1 MTPLERKK
9 KQYQLDALRA
19 RKAKAD
25 ALGAEVI
32 ARTKDTYD
40 RICGDIQALE
50 QELAADTCD
59 PIHKLTAFML
69 EIPSWTWSRDDYL
82 TDCKKHRPEIIKA
95 IDSIGK
101 RLTDAYNANRI
112 PEFKQL
118 LQQYREA
125 WKALNRFANEPPQQQ
140 NFLEGFTVIHDAK
153 DPWTK

>member
-32 ARTKDTYD
+32 TRTRDTYD
-40 RICGDIQALE
+40 RICSDIQALE
-50 QELAADTCD
+50 QELAADTYD
-59 PIHKLTAFML
+59 PIRELTAFML

-82 TDCKKHRPEIIKA
+82 ADCKQHRPEIIEA
-95 IDSIGK
+95 IDGIAK
-101 RLTDAYNANRI
+101 RLTAAYNGNQF

-125 WKALNRFANEPPQQQ
+125 WEALNRFANEPPLQQ
-140 NFLEGFTVIHDAK
+140 NFLEGFTVIHNAK

>member
-19 RKAKAD
+19 RKAKAE

-32 ARTKDTYD
+32 ARTRATYD
-40 RICGDIQALE
+40 GICTEIKQLE
-50 QELAADTCD
+50 QELAADAYD
-59 PIHKLTAFML
+59 PIHELTEFML
-69 EIPSWTWSRDDYL
+69 QIPNWTWSRDDYL
-82 TDCKKHRPEIIKA
+82 ADCKQHRPEIIEA
-95 IDSIGK
+95 IDGICK
-101 RLTDAYNANRI
+101 RLTDAYNANRF

-140 NFLEGFTVIHDAK
+140 NFLEGFTVINNAK

>member
-9 KQYQLDALRA
+9 KQYQLNALHA

-25 ALGAEVI
+25 SLGAEVI

-40 RICGDIQALE
+40 RICSEIQALE
-50 QELAADTCD
+50 KELAASTYD
-59 PIHKLTAFML
+59 PIHELTEFML
-69 EIPSWTWSRDDYL
+69 EIPNWTWSRDDYL
-82 TDCKKHRPEIIKA
+82 ADCRQHRPEIIEA

-101 RLTDAYNANRI
+101 RLTDACNAKWL

-140 NFLEGFTVIHDAK
+140 NFLEGFTVIHNAK

>member
-9 KQYQLDALRA
+9 KQYQLDALLA

-40 RICGDIQALE
+40 RICRDIQALE
-50 QELAADTCD
+50 HELAADTYD
-59 PIHKLTAFML
+59 PVHELTEFML
-69 EIPSWTWSRDDYL
+69 EIPSWMWSRDDYL
-82 TDCKKHRPEIIKA
+82 TDCKQHRPEIIDA
-95 IDSIGK
+95 IDSFGK
-101 RLTDAYNANRI
+101 RLTDACNGNRF

-118 LQQYREA
+118 LQQYRDA
-125 WKALNRFANEPPQQQ
+125 WKALYRFANEPPQQQ
-140 NFLEGFTVIHDAK
+140 NFLEGFMVIHNAK